1 MLPTRARTAR
11 STPSRGERASPPPA
25 ERRAHFV
32 IAWPQIIGAGFL
44 ATAMGMNGMKPE
56 SLDMAKMLA
65 TLITRD
71 PQLSPTTHLIG
82 SLWNFANGI
91 VFAIAY
97 ALVLKRLGRQ
107 STIVTGFWLGT
118 VLWVLSMTAVPALV
132 NTNSLV
138 TSGKVQSPG
147 MFLFGMQLGWAPSL
161 FVLIDHLVFGLL
173 VGVLYKHRERER
185 PEAVRGSAT

>member
-1 MLPTRARTAR
+1 MPTRARTAR
-11 STPSRGERASPPPA
+11 SAPSSGERASPRP
-25 ERRAHFV
+25 ERPAHFV

-71 PQLSPTTHLIG
+71 PQLSPTSLLIG

-91 VFAIAY
+91 AFAIAY

-107 STIVTGFWLGT
+107 STVITGFWLGA

-132 NTNSLV
+132 NTNPLV

-147 MFLFGMQLGWAPSL
+147 MFLFGMQMGWAPSL
-161 FVLIDHLVFGLL
+161 FVLIDHLVYGLL
-173 VGVLYKHRERER
+173 VGVIYKHRD
-185 PEAVRGSAT
+185 EARLELQQGGTK